1 MLYDV
6 SIDGTA
12 PIIHHSSAGVD
23 PLLPISIE
31 IAEITS
37 KRGSNRTTADDQR
50 LRHLETIRSLW
61 LDRDRRPTIPPA
73 AIRAL
78 IETGAKKLRQG
89 SQVREGLVIVGTS
102 FTYDVDTY
110 GETLDELAQKAQF
123 TVPVVVKGTRLM
135 RTRAR
140 FDPPW
145 RCAFTVDGDDELV
158 DGDKLKRWLDIGGR
172 RIGLG
177 DWRPQ
182 TSGEFGRFTVTSIEA
197 REMTATAGQ

>member
-1 MLYDV
+1 MLYDIR
-6 SIDGTA
+6 IDGTS

-31 IAEITS
+31 IKEITS
-37 KRGSNRTTADDQR
+37 KRGSNRTVPDHQR

-61 LDRDRRPTIPPA
+61 LDDNDRPTIPKA
-73 AIRAL
+73 AIRSL

-89 SQVREGLVIVGTS
+89 SQVREGLVVASTC
-102 FTYDVDTY
+102 FTYDSDTY
-110 GETLDELAQKAQF
+110 GETLDEIAQKAQF
-123 TVPVVVKGTRLM
+123 TAPVVVKGTRIM

-145 RCAFTVDGDDELV
+145 SCCFTVDGDDELV
-158 DGDKLKRWLDIGGR
+158 DQDKLVRWLDIGGR

-177 DWRPQ
+177 DWRPEK
-182 TSGEFGRFTVTSIEA
+182 SGEFGRFTLVSIET
-197 REMTATAGQ
+197 RELAVTAGR